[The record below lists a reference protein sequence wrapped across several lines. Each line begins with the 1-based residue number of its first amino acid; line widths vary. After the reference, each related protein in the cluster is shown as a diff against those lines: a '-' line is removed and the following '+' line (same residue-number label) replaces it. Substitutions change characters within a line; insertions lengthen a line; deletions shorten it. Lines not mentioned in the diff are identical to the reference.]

1 MEEKVEEKKVDTTTQ
16 VKYSQKIKEWAK
28 KTNLK
33 YLLKSFSLVIGA
45 VLIILCSVV
54 NIGFDPKNF
63 NFYKW
68 LVNSILIIGI
78 SIFGL
83 AIGESMSLDKQRER
97 VGGIYQT
104 KIKEFDVAHK
114 KIEPIVDSLDDY
126 LLQLQGVE
134 QEREEIKLLRSVGIR
149 HAEIVRDLTK
159 EQIDNLHVDA
169 FNYKGVDLR
178 KLSDDQHTVALSVIQ
193 GIVKVDSI
201 DSSYLTNPNN
211 DVMEGSVLN
220 RGKFIDKRI
229 FRTKWGTRA
238 VKIIGSLAVGLVWG
252 AFTVQDFM
260 DVSSAQAWTNLV
272 SRVFALVSSFT
283 AGWGSAVVQNK
294 MEADKL
300 DYKVMLL
307 TFFFNAYY
315 ISKTF
320 CPQSLDDI
328 AHQEVLAANERRKE
342 AEEKRNKEF
351 ANQVIS
357 DENGKFKAEPLK
369 IEKKEI

>member
-1 MEEKVEEKKVDTTTQ
+1 MEEKVEEKKVDTTPQ
-16 VKYSQKIKEWAK
+16 VKYSQKIQEWAK

-83 AIGESMSLDKQRER
+83 AIGESMSLDKQKER
-97 VGGIYQT
+97 VGGVYQT

-178 KLSDDQHTVALSVIQ
+178 KLSDDQHIVALSVIQ

-211 DVMEGSVLN
+211 DVMGGSVLN

-238 VKIIGSLAVGLVWG
+238 FKIISSLAVGLVWG

-320 CPQSLDDI
+320 CPQSLDEI

-342 AEEKRNKEF
+342 AEDKRNKDF

-357 DENGKFKAEPLK
+357 DENGKFKTEPLK
-369 IEKKEI
+369 IGKKEI

>member
-1 MEEKVEEKKVDTTTQ
+1 MEEKVEEKKVDTITQ

-45 VLIILCSVV
+45 ILIILCSVV

-83 AIGESMSLDKQRER
+83 AIGESMSLDKQKER

-178 KLSDDQHTVALSVIQ
+178 KLSDDQHIVALSVIQ

-211 DVMEGSVLN
+211 NVMEGSVLN

-238 VKIIGSLAVGLVWG
+238 VKIISSLAVGLVWG

-260 DVSSAQAWTNLV
+260 DASSAQAWTNLA

-320 CPQSLDDI
+320 CPQSLDEI

-342 AEEKRNKEF
+342 AEDKRNKDF

-357 DENGKFKAEPLK
+357 DENGKFKTEPLK

>member
-28 KTNLK
+28 KTSLK

-45 VLIILCSVV
+45 ILIILCSVV

-83 AIGESMSLDKQRER
+83 AIGESMSLDKQKER
-97 VGGIYQT
+97 VGGVYQT

-193 GIVKVDSI
+193 GIIKVDSI

-211 DVMEGSVLN
+211 NVMEGSVLN

-229 FRTKWGTRA
+229 FKTKWGTRA
-238 VKIIGSLAVGLVWG
+238 VKIISSLAVGLVWG

-260 DVSSAQAWTNLV
+260 DVSSAQAWTNLA

-300 DYKVMLL
+300 DYKIMLL

-320 CPQSLDDI
+320 CPQSLDEI
-328 AHQEVLAANERRKE
+328 AHQEVLRFCKS
-342 AEEKRNKEF
+342 
-351 ANQVIS
+351 S
-357 DENGKFKAEPLK
+357 D
-369 IEKKEI
+369 

>member
-193 GIVKVDSI
+193 GIIKVDSI

-211 DVMEGSVLN
+211 NVMEGSVLN

-229 FRTKWGTRA
+229 FKTKWGTRA
-238 VKIIGSLAVGLVWG
+238 VRIISSLVVGLVWG

-260 DVSSAQAWTNLV
+260 DVSSAQAWTNLA

>member
-238 VKIIGSLAVGLVWG
+238 FKIISSLAVGLVWG

-320 CPQSLDDI
+320 CPQNLDEI
-328 AHQEVLAANERRKE
+328 EHQEVLAANERRKE
-342 AEEKRNKEF
+342 AEDKRNKDF

-357 DENGKFKAEPLK
+357 DENGKFKTEPLK

>member
-238 VKIIGSLAVGLVWG
+238 VKIISSLAVGLVWG

>member
-193 GIVKVDSI
+193 GIIKVDSI

-211 DVMEGSVLN
+211 NVMEGSVLN

-229 FRTKWGTRA
+229 FKTKWGTRA
-238 VKIIGSLAVGLVWG
+238 VRIISSLVVGLVWG

-260 DVSSAQAWTNLV
+260 DVSSAQAWTNLA

-320 CPQSLDDI
+320 CPQSLDEI

-342 AEEKRNKEF
+342 AEDKRNKDF

-357 DENGKFKAEPLK
+357 DENGKFKTEPLK

>member
-149 HAEIVRDLTK
+149 HAEIVRDLTN

-193 GIVKVDSI
+193 GIIKVDSI

-211 DVMEGSVLN
+211 NVMEGSVLN

-229 FRTKWGTRA
+229 FKTKWGTRA
-238 VKIIGSLAVGLVWG
+238 VRIISSLVVGLVWG

-260 DVSSAQAWTNLV
+260 DVSSAQAWTNLA

>member
-1 MEEKVEEKKVDTTTQ
+1 MEEKVEEKKVDTTPQ
-16 VKYSQKIKEWAK
+16 VKYSQKIQEWAK

-97 VGGIYQT
+97 VGGVYQT

-149 HAEIVRDLTK
+149 HAEIVRDFTK

-178 KLSDDQHTVALSVIQ
+178 KLSDDQYTVALSVIQ

-238 VKIIGSLAVGLVWG
+238 FKIISSLAVGLVWG

-260 DVSSAQAWTNLV
+260 DVSSAQAWTNLN

-320 CPQSLDDI
+320 CPQSLDEI

-342 AEEKRNKEF
+342 AEDKRNKDF

-357 DENGKFKAEPLK
+357 DENGKFKTEPLK

>member
-1 MEEKVEEKKVDTTTQ
+1 MEEKFEEKKVDTPTQ
-16 VKYSQKIKEWAK
+16 VRYSQKIKEWAK

-45 VLIILCSVV
+45 ILIILCSVV

-83 AIGESMSLDKQRER
+83 AIGESMSLDKQKGR
-97 VGGIYQT
+97 VGGVYQT

-134 QEREEIKLLRSVGIR
+134 QGREEIKLLRSVGIR

-178 KLSDDQHTVALSVIQ
+178 KLSDDQHIVALSVIQ

-211 DVMEGSVLN
+211 GVMEGSVLN

-238 VKIIGSLAVGLVWG
+238 VKIITSLAVGLVWG

-260 DVSSAQAWTNLV
+260 DVSSAEAWTNLV

-320 CPQSLDDI
+320 CPQSLDEI

-342 AEEKRNKEF
+342 AEDKRNKDF

-357 DENGKFKAEPLK
+357 DENGKFKTEPLK